1 MLSKE
6 RGYSFIIAISAMEV
20 YTNTT
25 FTLCWF
31 CHFLFNK
38 YVWIKLKMCD
48 LQMGGYQRRDIQRS
62 FLQVDKCQTIQR
74 RTMGTLVLKVTNRR
88 RISLSIA
95 LVKHLTMIMM
105 IISTHKE
112 HLQEALDWVVVEM
125 AMGGE
130 VYWTVFR
137 TVFQTKRILWT
148 SSVDK
153 WGETW
158 WTDRWKGHWRGQV
171 WWEQIHKMAT
181 NLRRSSITWYMS
193 MFLK

>member
-1 MLSKE
+1 
-6 RGYSFIIAISAMEV
+6 
-20 YTNTT
+20 
-25 FTLCWF
+25 
-31 CHFLFNK
+31 
-38 YVWIKLKMCD
+38 MCD
-48 LQMGGYQRRDIQRS
+48 LQMGGYQRRAIQRN
-62 FLQVDKCQTIQR
+62 FLQVAKCQTIQR
-74 RTMGTLVLKVTNRR
+74 RTMGTLVLKVTYRR

-153 WGETW
+153 WGET
-158 WTDRWKGHWRGQV
+158 R
-171 WWEQIHKMAT
+171 
-181 NLRRSSITWYMS
+181 
-193 MFLK
+193 